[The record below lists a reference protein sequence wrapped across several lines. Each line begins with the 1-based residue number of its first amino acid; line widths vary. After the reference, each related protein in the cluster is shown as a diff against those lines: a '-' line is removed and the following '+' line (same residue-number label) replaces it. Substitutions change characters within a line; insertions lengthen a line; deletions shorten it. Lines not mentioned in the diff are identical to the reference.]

1 MSALRKPSLVL
12 VISLVLI
19 SLLISACQS
28 ASADDLLGE
37 IKSRG
42 TLRISTDVNYAPQ
55 SSGVQGAERLANTKC
70 AANELTASE
79 VEGFDIDTAV
89 EIAKR
94 LGVEPCFVTPSWD
107 LITAG
112 SWGGRWDASVGSMT
126 ITQDREK
133 ALWFSPP
140 YYSYAAQL
148 AARTGSPIKSVADI
162 SGKPVCVGTG
172 TTYETYLSGG
182 DLGFPASQIKVP
194 APANVQVVPLNTDS
208 ECVQAIQ
215 AGRTEF
221 DAFLTASTVV
231 DKAISEGVG
240 VEKVGEPVY
249 IENLAVALD
258 KKAPK
263 DPKSLLDAISKAVNE
278 MHADGTLSKS
288 SMKWFGADLTAVK

>member
-1 MSALRKPSLVL
+1 
-12 VISLVLI
+12 LI
-19 SLLISACQS
+19 IVSLLVSACQA
-28 ASADDLLGE
+28 ASSNDLLGE
-37 IKSRG
+37 IKARG
-42 TLRISTDVNYAPQ
+42 TIRVSTDVNYAPQ
-55 SSGVQGAERLANTKC
+55 SSGVQGAQRLANTKC
-70 AANELTASE
+70 AANELTAAE

-89 EIAKR
+89 EIARR

-133 ALWFSPP
+133 ALWFSPA

-148 AARTGSPIKSVADI
+148 AARTGSDIKSVDAI
-162 SGKPVCVGTG
+162 AGKPVCVGTG

-182 DLGFPASQIKVP
+182 DLGFPASQIKMK
-194 APANVQVVPLNTDS
+194 APADVKVVPLNTDS

-221 DAFLTASTVV
+221 DAFLTATTVV
-231 DKAISEGVG
+231 DKAIAEGVG
-240 VEKVGEPVY
+240 IEKVGEPVY
-249 IENLAVALD
+249 VENLAVALD
-258 KKAPK
+258 KKSPK
-263 DPKSLLDAISKAVNE
+263 DSQSLLAAISKAVND

-288 SMKWFGADLTAVK
+288 SLKWFGADLTAVK

>member
-1 MSALRKPSLVL
+1 MLKLRTHSLALIIL
-12 VISLVLI
+12 LVLI
-19 SLLISACQS
+19 SLLISACQA
-28 ASADDLLGE
+28 ASANDLLGE
-37 IKSRG
+37 IKARG
-42 TLRISTDVNYAPQ
+42 TIRISTDVNYAPQ
-55 SSGVQGAERLANTKC
+55 SSGVEGATRLANTKC
-70 AANELTASE
+70 AANELTAAE
-79 VEGFDIDTAV
+79 VEGFDIDTAN

-94 LGVEPCFVTPSWD
+94 LGVEPCYVTPSWD

-133 ALWFSPP
+133 ALWFSPA
-140 YYSYAAQL
+140 YYAYTAQL
-148 AARTGSPIKSVADI
+148 AARAGSDIQSVNAI

-182 DLGFPASQIKVP
+182 DLGFPASQIKMA

-221 DAFLTASTVV
+221 DALLTASTVV
-231 DKAISEGVG
+231 DAAIAEGVG
-240 VEKVGEPVY
+240 IEKVGEPLY

-258 KKAPK
+258 KKSAR
-263 DPKSLLDAISKAVNE
+263 DPKSLLDAISKAVTD
-278 MHADGTLSKS
+278 MHADGTLAES
-288 SMKWFGADLTAVK
+288 SQKWFGADLTAIQ

>member
-1 MSALRKPSLVL
+1 MSLSGKRLLTLVTL
-12 VISLVLI
+12 LVLI

-28 ASADDLLGE
+28 SSAADLLGE

-42 TLRISTDVNYAPQ
+42 TIRISTDVNYAPQ
-55 SSGVQGAERLANTKC
+55 SSGVQGATRLANTKC
-70 AANELTASE
+70 AAHELTASE
-79 VEGFDIDTAV
+79 VEGFDIDTAN
-89 EIAKR
+89 EIARR
-94 LGVEPCFVTPSWD
+94 LGVEPCYVTPSWD

-133 ALWFSPP
+133 ALWFSPA
-140 YYSYAAQL
+140 YYAYAAQL
-148 AARTGSPIKSVADI
+148 AARQGSGITSVDAI

-182 DLGFPASQIKVP
+182 DLGFPASQIKMK

-231 DKAISEGVG
+231 DKAIAEGVNI
-240 VEKVGEPVY
+240 EKVGDPVY

-263 DPKSLLDAISKAVNE
+263 DPKSLLDAISKAVND
-278 MHADGTLSKS
+278 MHADGTLSQS
-288 SMKWFGADLTAVK
+288 SVKWFGADLTK